1 MQGDRLSIRQ
11 RLWIML
17 SAVFLMGVIFIGI
30 DFYQYQSQ
38 LVEEK
43 KQQLSA
49 LVESQASLLGQLLS
63 NGGDLKDGLSALNGS
78 RYHGEEYFFVI
89 NDQLIMKMHPFKPV
103 LNDTSVSKVRDPDGV
118 YLFREMKKAVA
129 DGNTG
134 FVNYKWPRPGAE
146 EPVSK
151 LSAITPVAGSDL
163 YIGTG
168 EYIDD
173 MQAAIWS
180 RGSWTLLS
188 LLIWGSFMLF
198 CSRYIT
204 AAISK
209 PIRRIEETM
218 ANLAE
223 GDLSFHCEQ
232 SGVPEFDRI
241 STAINRMR
249 SRLSE
254 LLSRIRED
262 TDLLNREADIVARS
276 TSEVS
281 AGSDTQYRE
290 LDQLSVAMTE
300 MVQTT
305 QVLAGNA
312 RDAAKRMTEV
322 TDAASNGAN
331 SVSAVRKRVYTVLN
345 QLEGASVAITQ
356 MNASAE
362 QISNVAEVIAS
373 ISEQT
378 NLLALNA
385 AIEAARAG
393 ESGRGFAVVADE
405 VRTLAQRTGVATSEI
420 KDVIE
425 TITQVANDSVR
436 AMQLSANET
445 KACAD
450 EVNTTEEQLAGI
462 STNMTLVKD
471 INHQVAASVTQQEQ
485 VAAEMDSNLAR
496 VAESADGHK
505 HISDMLRGTSEN
517 VERLAED
524 LAEQLKC
531 FRMDAN

>member
-1 MQGDRLSIRQ
+1 
-11 RLWIML
+11 
-17 SAVFLMGVIFIGI
+17 
-30 DFYQYQSQ
+30 
-38 LVEEK
+38 
-43 KQQLSA
+43 
-49 LVESQASLLGQLLS
+49 
-63 NGGDLKDGLSALNGS
+63 
-78 RYHGEEYFFVI
+78 
-89 NDQLIMKMHPFKPV
+89 
-103 LNDTSVSKVRDPDGV
+103 
-118 YLFREMKKAVA
+118 
-129 DGNTG
+129 
-134 FVNYKWPRPGAE
+134 
-146 EPVSK
+146 
-151 LSAITPVAGSDL
+151 
-163 YIGTG
+163 
-168 EYIDD
+168 
-173 MQAAIWS
+173 
-180 RGSWTLLS
+180 
-188 LLIWGSFMLF
+188 
-198 CSRYIT
+198 
-204 AAISK
+204 
-209 PIRRIEETM
+209 M

-223 GDLSFHCEQ
+223 GDLSFECER

-241 STAINRMR
+241 SVAINKMR
-249 SRLSE
+249 SRLAE
-254 LLSRIRED
+254 LLSRIRD
-262 TDLLNREADIVARS
+262 DSDRLNREADIVARS

-281 AGSDTQYRE
+281 AGSDSQYRE

-312 RDAAKRMTEV
+312 RDAAQRMTEV
-322 TDAASNGAN
+322 TDAASSGAN

-356 MNASAE
+356 MHASAE

-436 AMQLSANET
+436 AMQLSAEET

-462 STNMTLVKD
+462 SSNMTLVKD

-485 VAAEMDSNLAR
+485 VAAEMDSNLSR

-505 HISDMLRGTSEN
+505 HVSDMLRGTSEN

-524 LAEQLKC
+524 LAGQLKH
-531 FRMDAN
+531 FRMEVS

>member
-1 MQGDRLSIRQ
+1 MQGERLSIRQ

-17 SAVFLMGVIFIGI
+17 SAVFLMGVIFMAV
-30 DFYQYQSQ
+30 DFHQYQSQ

-43 KQQLSA
+43 RQQLSA
-49 LVESQASLLGQLLS
+49 LVESQASLLSQLLS
-63 NGGDLKDGLSALNGS
+63 NGGDLSDGLSALTGS

-89 NDQLIMKMHPFKPV
+89 NDQLIMKMHPFKPA

-118 YLFREMKKAVA
+118 YLFREMKKAVE

-134 FVNYKWPRPGAE
+134 FVNYKWPRPGAD

-173 MQAAIWS
+173 IQAAIWS
-180 RGSWTLLS
+180 RGSWTLLC
-188 LLIWGSFMLF
+188 LLIWGGFMLV

-223 GDLSFHCEQ
+223 GDLSFECER

-241 STAINRMR
+241 SVAINKMR

-254 LLSRIRED
+254 LLSRIRD
-262 TDLLNREADIVARS
+262 DSDRLNREADIVSRS

-281 AGSDTQYRE
+281 AGSDSQYRE

-312 RDAAKRMTEV
+312 RDAAQRMTEV

-331 SVSAVRKRVYTVLN
+331 SVSAVRKRVYTVLS

-462 STNMTLVKD
+462 SSNMTLVKD

-485 VAAEMDSNLAR
+485 VAAEMDSNLSR

-505 HISDMLRGTSEN
+505 HVSDMLRGTSEN

-524 LAEQLKC
+524 LAGQLKH
-531 FRMDAN
+531 FRMEVS

>member
-1 MQGDRLSIRQ
+1 MQGERLSIRQ

-17 SAVFLMGVIFIGI
+17 SAVFLMGVIYIAV
-30 DFYQYQSQ
+30 DFHQYQNQ

-49 LVESQASLLGQLLS
+49 LVESQASLLSQLLS
-63 NGGDLKDGLSALNGS
+63 NGGDLQEGLSAINGS

-89 NDQLIMKMHPFKPV
+89 NEQLIMKMHPFKPV
-103 LNDTSVSKVRDPDGV
+103 LNETSVSKVRDPDGV
-118 YLFREMKKAVA
+118 YLFREMKKAVEK
-129 DGNTG
+129 GGTG
-134 FVNYKWPRPGAE
+134 FVYYKWPRPGAG

-173 MQAAIWS
+173 IQAAILS
-180 RGSWTLLS
+180 RGGWTLFS
-188 LLIWGSFMLF
+188 LLIWGAFILV
-198 CSRYIT
+198 CSRYIA

-218 ANLAE
+218 ATLAE
-223 GDLSFHCEQ
+223 GDLSFECEL

-241 STAINRMR
+241 SVAINKMR

-254 LLSRIRED
+254 LLSRIRD
-262 TDLLNREADIVARS
+262 DSDRLNREADIVSRS

-281 AGSDTQYRE
+281 AGSDSQYRE

-312 RDAAKRMTEV
+312 RDAAQRMTEV

-331 SVSAVRKRVYTVLN
+331 SVSAVRKRVYTVLS

-436 AMQLSANET
+436 AMQLSAEET

-485 VAAEMDSNLAR
+485 VAAEMDSNLSR

-505 HISDMLRGTSEN
+505 NVSDLLRRTSKN

-524 LAEQLKC
+524 LVEQLKY
-531 FRMDAN
+531 FRTDLN